1 MNKAKTIWVMV
12 ADEAIARILEWPH
25 RGAEL
30 VPVEELTDPA
40 AHAKGTEVLADAVG
54 RRSAGAPAGV
64 IGNAIQAGATASAG
78 EGVQHRQADLFARS
92 VAQRLGERL
101 REQRFDELRIAA
113 APRFL
118 GLLRKQLS
126 PQVAAV
132 ISTETAKD
140 LIHESNREL
149 AARLMGEEL
158 AERLA
163 AKAR

>member
-12 ADEAIARILEWPH
+12 ADEAIARILQWPQ
-25 RGAEL
+25 RGREL
-30 VPVEELTDPA
+30 VPMEELTDPA
-40 AHAKGTEVLADAVG
+40 AHAKGTEVLSDAVG

-64 IGNAIQAGATASAG
+64 IGNAVQAGATASAG
-78 EGVQHRQADLFARS
+78 EGVQHHQADLFARS
-92 VAQRLGERL
+92 VAQRLDERL

-132 ISTETAKD
+132 ISKETAKD

-149 AARLMGEEL
+149 AERLMGDEL